1 MNGLVEK
8 VCDGYDRHNIIVD
21 ILFPNFSI
29 KIVILLV
36 DKHRRFGD
44 WYPKQGQTTVSM
56 ATHGGC
62 AGEVTMAV
70 FADTI
75 RKILL

>member
-8 VCDGYDRHNIIVD
+8 VCYDRHNIIVD

-29 KIVILLV
+29 RIVILLV
-36 DKHRRFGD
+36 DLHRSFGD
-44 WYPKQGQTTVSM
+44 WYPKQGQTTFSM